1 MARQIIKT
9 TASRFETIQSGHQ
22 TCVILK
28 NERLWST
35 YDEFW
40 FVECDKEKQPTGRVV
55 PARATFIQGLQSALS
70 LVSIRPLGSGIEA
83 LPIEITTKEVIAAV
97 INESHETLL
106 MAESPDKRC
115 WTRNPPKL
123 AKKTKIFAPIF
134 GR

>member
-22 TCVILK
+22 TCVIL
-28 NERLWST
+28 NNDRLWST

-55 PARATFIQGLQSALS
+55 LARATFIQFGCEGLQSALS

-97 INESHETLL
+97 MNESHETLL
-106 MAESPDKRC
+106 MA
-115 WTRNPPKL
+115 
-123 AKKTKIFAPIF
+123 
-134 GR
+134 GRPRQEMLD